1 MIYPHEDDIRR
12 HVPCRMIID
21 AITRSD
27 ANTLA
32 VIGADSQAAFDIEA
46 VAKVRKLEHVITCR
60 RNPDK
65 GAILAQYVR
74 AKLGIDASLAVPET
88 TVPQADIV
96 VTVTPST
103 EQVLDE
109 VWIREGTHISAMVRT
124 ISGSES
130 FRSHCLSGRA

>member
-46 VAKVRKLEHVITCR
+46 VDKVRKLEHVITCR
-60 RNPDK
+60 RNLDK
-65 GAILAQYVR
+65 GAILA
-74 AKLGIDASLAVPET
+74 
-88 TVPQADIV
+88 
-96 VTVTPST
+96 
-103 EQVLDE
+103 
-109 VWIREGTHISAMVRT
+109 
-124 ISGSES
+124 
-130 FRSHCLSGRA
+130 